1 MDVCL
6 VIKRR
11 LDELGLEQRD
21 LAAAAEVTES
31 YISQLLTRKKL
42 PPVPSRTDIYD
53 KIGKFLKLPSGK
65 LANLA
70 DHQRK
75 EELKRNLVEPP
86 TPLFE
91 EVRELVL
98 RKCTPDKEK
107 QIHAIFEKQP
117 FGELERLVTQKLLEV
132 VKRVAREELSS
143 KPWLQSVARLSG
155 RSYESM
161 RVSILKFVETDVFN
175 VSVENCVSF
184 LDPLVESWDID
195 LATFGMEIVLNR
207 ELILR
212 YAKKFEFVESEL
224 PQPEEEAGLK
234 EFLRHQSVSGD
245 ATEQEIDF
253 LKKLRF
259 NGKRPTP
266 LYYYRELQ
274 NLRDPLHFRA
284 PMTQTVQKKTLGQ
297 SQPKGSV
304 APMHIYME
312 ANGIEKQL
320 QFDGRKT
327 AMQRWTGNRGSWS
340 KKRKVKS

>member
-21 LAAAAEVTES
+21 LAAAADVTES

-65 LANLA
+65 LAKLA

-75 EELKRNLVEPP
+75 EELKRNLADPP
-86 TPLFE
+86 APLFE

-98 RKCTPDKEK
+98 RKCAADKEK
-107 QIHAIFEKQP
+107 EIRAILEKQP
-117 FGELERLVTQKLLEV
+117 FGELERLVTQKLLDV
-132 VKRVAREELSS
+132 VKRVARDELSS
-143 KPWLQSVARLSG
+143 ENWLRLVARLRG
-155 RSYESM
+155 RSYEAM
-161 RVSILKFVETDVFN
+161 RVGILKFLKTDVFN
-175 VSVENCVSF
+175 VSSENCVSF
-184 LDPLVESWDID
+184 LDPLIESWDID
-195 LATFGMEIVLNR
+195 LATFGMEIVLNQR
-207 ELILR
+207 LIPG
-212 YAKKFEFVESEL
+212 YAKKFEFVEREL
-224 PQPEEEAGLK
+224 SQPEEEAGLK

-245 ATEQEIDF
+245 ATEEEIEF

-284 PMTQTVQKKTLGQ
+284 SMTQTVLKKTLGQ
-297 SQPKGSV
+297 CQPKGSV
-304 APMHIYME
+304 APMHTYLE
-312 ANGIEKQL
+312 AIGIEKQR
-320 QFDGRKT
+320 QHDGRKT
-327 AMQRWTGNRGSWS
+327 AMQRWTGNSGSRS
-340 KKRKVKS
+340 KKQKAKP